1 MVSEESFIINL
12 GVFIRQIRE
21 RKNLSQQSLADIS
34 DLPKTTIGR
43 IERAEINTTIRT
55 LVKIANALEIEP
67 KELLNF
73 QIKQLLCCSFI
84 LLFPNKFDCKYRP
97 YLRHFMNISSNVD
110 GLKSIPTIYAEP
122 TALLGA

>member
-12 GVFIRQIRE
+12 GVFVRQIRE

-43 IERAEINTTIRT
+43 IERAEINTTIRS

-73 QIKQLLCCSFI
+73 QMK
-84 LLFPNKFDCKYRP
+84 
-97 YLRHFMNISSNVD
+97 
-110 GLKSIPTIYAEP
+110 
-122 TALLGA
+122 